1 MRNLVGCP
9 GVPKQ
14 RKHYHSTKEAAML
27 VRTVL
32 GLFTALFIFSSFGNA
47 GGKEDL
53 QKYFNDAATRVKA
66 TSDPSEKREI
76 LSTSFD
82 KMSKALDVVRNSSV
96 VSDEEK
102 KGIELFR
109 TSIMEKQNE
118 LAGLNGFDR
127 VPDAKL
133 NAFADYVVQDTEQAA
148 EYVTISVVTLLLIII
163 LIVLIV
169 K

>member
-1 MRNLVGCP
+1 MF
-9 GVPKQ
+9 
-14 RKHYHSTKEAAML
+14 

-32 GLFTALFIFSSFGNA
+32 GLCTALLIFSSFGKA

-76 LSTSFD
+76 LSTSFE
-82 KMSKALDVVRNSSV
+82 KMSKALDVARNSSM
-96 VSDEEK
+96 VSEEEK
-102 KGIELFR
+102 AGIDLFR
-109 TSIMEKQNE
+109 TSIVEKQHE
-118 LAGLNGFDR
+118 LIGQNGFDR

-133 NAFADYVVQDTEQAA
+133 DAFADYAVQDTEQAA

-163 LIVLIV
+163 LIILIV